1 MTIHHTKHHNAYV
14 TNLNAS
20 LAKLDAAMSSG
31 DTTAII
37 ALQSAIKFN
46 GGGHINHTLFWENL
60 TPEKNSPGPVLEAA
74 IRESFGDYASM
85 KEKLT
90 AKAVAVQGSGWG
102 WLALDKA
109 TGKFGV
115 SDLLLFKCIY
125 LLIFHAPDF
134 AENIGRLDVVT
145 CANQD
150 PLLGTTGLVPLMGI
164 DVWEHAYYV
173 E

>member
-1 MTIHHTKHHNAYV
+1 MQQSFPSQICFSLFITSAAVISAETMTIHHTKHHNAYI

-20 LAKLDAAMSSG
+20 LAKLDAAMSAG

-74 IRESFGDYASM
+74 IRDSFGGYASM
-85 KEKLT
+85 KDKLT

-102 WLALDKA
+102 WLAFDKA
-109 TGKFGV
+109 TGKFTA
-115 SDLLLFKCIY
+115 DNHMLLVTIFISNAVT
-125 LLIFHAPDF
+125 LIQ
-134 AENIGRLDVVT
+134 T
-145 CANQD
+145 
-150 PLLGTTGLVPLMGI
+150 
-164 DVWEHAYYV
+164 
-173 E
+173 